1 LIDLGATAPFFL
13 VILMTKLKKILFEQE
28 DMVPKERGSMH
39 VSKGDDERFWGNRGA
54 GILLIAKDTG
64 RLLLVLRSN
73 EVNEPGTWGIP
84 GGAIDDEDES
94 EVSAAKREAHEEVGY
109 RGPIEIH
116 ASYVFKAAKF
126 RYFNFIGIVPKE
138 FEPRLDWENDEA
150 GWFSMDELP
159 SPLHFGLKAL
169 LQNSAKQ
176 IASFT
181 VSAQD
186 LQEAFISD
194 LDERELPSNESL
206 WDKAKQLAMVKF
218 GGVPTSKGYKWAKKW
233 YHFKGGNW
241 NEVKP
246 KVREALIH
254 EMNAISA
261 GGASLV
267 SSGQIAGSAN
277 APIGSKA
284 RKKAKQKM
292 WAEYKIN
299 K

>member
-1 LIDLGATAPFFL
+1 
-13 VILMTKLKKILFEQE
+13 MLFEQE
-28 DMVPKERGSMH
+28 EMVPKERGTSH
-39 VSKGDDERFWGNRGA
+39 VSKGEDERFWGNRGA

-64 RLLLVLRSN
+64 RLLLVLRSQ

-109 RGPIEIH
+109 RGNIEIH
-116 ASYVFKAAKF
+116 QSYIFKAAKF
-126 RYFNFIGIVPKE
+126 RYFNFIGIVPNE
-138 FEPRLDWENDEA
+138 FTPRLDWENDEA
-150 GWFSMDELP
+150 EWFSLDELP

-169 LQNSAKQ
+169 LQNAGKQ
-176 IASFT
+176 IA
-181 VSAQD
+181 D
-186 LQEAFISD
+186 LSSNREINEAFLSD

-206 WDKAKQLAMVKF
+206 WDKAKELAMVKF

-233 YHFKGGNW
+233 YHYKGGQW
-241 NEVKP
+241 NEMKP
-246 KVREALIH
+246 KKHEALIR

-267 SSGQIAGSAN
+267 SSGLIAG
-277 APIGSKA
+277 GSSKKN
-284 RKKAKQKM
+284 KKAKQKM
-292 WAEYKIN
+292 WADYKVS